1 MDTFTKNSLVM
12 ATLSKPEVVERLKR
26 WLEEKKGLSLD
37 AFAGF
42 VCTALG
48 LFFAPGQPQLA
59 SCAEALKE
67 LDKKGLISLCDTL
80 DYVPA
85 PSRRHPTPRCLDGP
99 VPEPV
104 DVPSA
109 AGQVRGLRLEL
120 VATPEQIKIFNT
132 ILRDNHYIGPKIFF
146 GRQIRYVVVSE
157 HGYLGAAGFACASHR
172 SKPRD
177 VFIGWTDSQRSLLRD
192 RILVGM
198 VRFCLLK
205 SVHCRNLATKVLS
218 MALESLRKD
227 FPAKYGYCPCLVE
240 TFVDPEYYAGT
251 CYRAGGWVELGLTS
265 GRAEAP
271 RDGGRTAA
279 GRSSF
284 STCLTRT
291 SGRSSASSLSIPSG
305 TIPRS
310 QERGRFPSILP

>member
-1 MDTFTKNSLVM
+1 M
-12 ATLSKPEVVERLKR
+12 ERLKR

-48 LFFAPGQPQLA
+48 LFFAPGQPQLS

-104 DVPSA
+104 DVPCA

-120 VATPEQIKIFNT
+120 VATPEQSKIFNT

-157 HGYLGAAGFACASHR
+157 HGYLGAVGFACASHR

-271 RDGGRTAA
+271 RAGGRTAA